1 MAAILDLYN
10 REVVGWAMSA
20 NNDEVLTMSA
30 LDMALETNAPPEG
43 LIHHS
48 DRGSNYTCKQYCKAL
63 TGRGIKLSMNR
74 KGNCWDN
81 SVAESFFAT
90 IKKDLIHRYKFRTR
104 RQAASANFEYIE
116 VFYNRIRKHSQ
127 LGYTNPV
134 EFKRN
139 SLPAAKAA

>member
-1 MAAILDLYN
+1 
-10 REVVGWAMSA
+10 
-20 NNDEVLTMSA
+20 MSA